1 LYSTIPFS
9 HAERLFEAVDNKKEL
24 VETSGDHNMNFIVS
38 REDYKNSIDFLLIEL
53 KNRIFFE

>member
-24 VETSGDHNMNFIVS
+24 VETSGDHNTNFIVS
-38 REDYKNSIDFLLIEL
+38 REDYKNSIDFFI
-53 KNRIFFE
+53 NRVKE